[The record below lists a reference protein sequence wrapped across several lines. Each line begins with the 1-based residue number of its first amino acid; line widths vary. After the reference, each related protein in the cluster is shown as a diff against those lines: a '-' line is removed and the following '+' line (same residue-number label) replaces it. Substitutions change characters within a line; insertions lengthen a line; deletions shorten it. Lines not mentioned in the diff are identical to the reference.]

1 MENKRDILPSRV
13 VGEIKGINASRMPLK
28 IKCTHNLSELSR
40 FRETNLPHLHIRG
53 KATGSNK
60 PLKYKKVHFERIRY
74 ENISF
79 SHMLKL

>member
-40 FRETNLPHLHIRG
+40 FSETNLPHLHIRG

-60 PLKYKKVHFERIRY
+60 PLKKYKSFERIRY